1 MTTQKP
7 TIKER
12 REELKLKAQE
22 LELYQQTLELQNQ
35 QTTALLVQLQKLQS
49 DQRMAIV
56 REALLAN
63 ALNFLTGDTTGD
75 PQKDFKKAMTTYLD
89 AAKTLDTLESD
100 KLEDLKANKL
110 S

>member
-7 TIKER
+7 TIQER

-22 LELYQQTLELQNQ
+22 LELYQQTLTVQNE
-35 QTTALLVQLQKLQS
+35 QTTTLLVQLQKLQS

-63 ALNFLTGDTTGD
+63 ALNFLTGDVTGD
-75 PQKDFKKAMTTYLD
+75 PQKDFKKAMATYLE
-89 AAKTLDTLESD
+89 AAKTLDALDAD
-100 KLEDLKANKL
+100 KLEALKANKL

>member
-7 TIKER
+7 TMKER
-12 REELKLKAQE
+12 KEELKLKAQE
-22 LELYQQTLELQNQ
+22 LELYQQALEVQNQ
-35 QTTALLVQLQKLQS
+35 QTTNLLVQLQKLQS

-63 ALNFLTGDTTGD
+63 ALNFLTGDVTGD
-75 PQKDFKKAMTTYLD
+75 PQKDFKKAMTTYLE
-89 AAKTLDTLESD
+89 AAKTLDSLDAD